1 MVHFL
6 EKVLVGCA
14 FALAVLLMWATIASG
29 PAFSRFDQGVLPY
42 TGPRP
47 PITFQITLGRPDD
60 IKDACEILTGTRHNA
75 CAKFKTEKS
84 LCWVFAPW
92 PEDRFDRYRFDLLE
106 HEFGHCVSGAW
117 HG

>member
-6 EKVLVGCA
+6 ETFLAACLVLVCSL
-14 FALAVLLMWATIASG
+14 ALTAIASAMADVQTRH
-29 PAFSRFDQGVLPY
+29 PDVLPY

-47 PITFQITLGRPDD
+47 PITFQVTLGRPDD
-60 IKDACEILTGTRHNA
+60 IKNACEILTGTRHNA
-75 CAKFKTEKS
+75 CAKFKTEKN

-92 PEDRFDRYRFDLLE
+92 PDDADDKYRFDLLD
-106 HEFGHCVSGAW
+106 HEVGHCVSGPW